1 MESPRRNKIC
11 NGFTLSVRVIR
22 VCALAPML
30 LEVRGQLVRSV
41 GIQLKLSD
49 KVTESL
55 HLLTSTDLNFIFE
68 MLRIEPHGV

>member
-1 MESPRRNKIC
+1 M
-11 NGFTLSVRVIR
+11 
-22 VCALAPML
+22 CAPLAPML